1 MNGQVWFF
9 STNESQSASTLEFR
23 VKKNKN
29 CPYPANL
36 AQKARTVEFVSVPV
50 NQNAFLGSNVTFNCT
65 ATGFPRPNITWTKD
79 NDSDSVQYNPRLKII
94 LTGDGNNSFSQL
106 AIKEVKSE
114 DYGTYHCVANNSAGE
129 KISSATLEYRG
140 ISCHVFAV

>member
-1 MNGQVWFF
+1 M
-9 STNESQSASTLEFR
+9 
-23 VKKNKN
+23 
-29 CPYPANL
+29 PL
-36 AQKARTVEFVSVPV
+36 AHKAWTEYTKSPDFVRIPV
-50 NQNAFLGSNVTFNCT
+50 NQTAFLGSNVTFSCT
-65 ATGFPRPNITWTKD
+65 ATGFPKPTITWAKD
-79 NDSDSVQYNPRLKII
+79 NDSGSVEYNPRLKI

-114 DYGTYHCVANNSAGE
+114 DYGTYHCVANSSAGV